1 MSKPKDTQAD
11 ASSVDV
17 AETDLVIDASKTK
30 NEIAID
36 GKFADCHH
44 PISDDRKQRLKDAT
58 KQLAR
63 AKANDSANAIK
74 HWKTQVKELRQV
86 KLLDSVIE
94 QVLCN
99 LATRSDTIVATGKFS
114 PNDGQPTFHK
124 LVGRDGKLGNRTED
138 IEYNGTAIS
147 VLFEEAVEKRRLAF
161 QESDKAQAVMRT
173 FGGHKNTT
181 YLDVPERESITIQP
195 NGKIDMELK
204 VTMKAH
210 DIRSQLEDGIADGQL
225 AHDAVDVL
233 PLTHS

>member
-1 MSKPKDTQAD
+1 MSKPKDTETNASTTD
-11 ASSVDV
+11 AVV
-17 AETDLVIDASKTK
+17 EIDASQNK

-44 PISDDRKQRLKDAT
+44 PISDERKARLKDAK

-63 AKANDSANAIK
+63 ARANDSAQAIK
-74 HWKTQVKELRQV
+74 HWKTQVKELNQV

-99 LATRSDTIVATGKFS
+99 LQTRSDTIVATGKFN

-124 LVGRDGKLGNRTED
+124 LVGRDGKLGGRVED
-138 IEYNGTAIS
+138 IEYDGKPLS
-147 VLFEEAVEKRRLAF
+147 VLCEEAVENRKLAF

-173 FGGHKNTT
+173 FGGHQNTT

-195 NGKIDMELK
+195 NGKIDMEMK
-204 VTMKAH
+204 VTFKAH
-210 DIRSQLEDGIADGQL
+210 DIRSQLEDGIANGQI
-225 AHDAVDVL
+225 AHDAIDVL
-233 PLTHS
+233 PLKHS